1 MALIIMVIPA
11 ILRMVKF
18 SDVGT
23 ASINISRHRTWL
35 EATMA
40 TMEIFR
46 AEKIAVLEDQS
57 NTTCRCGEKLAIV
70 RVIVNSLSGD
80 LVYMFK
86 CQCGERTW
94 KD

>member
-1 MALIIMVIPA
+1 
-11 ILRMVKF
+11 
-18 SDVGT
+18 
-23 ASINISRHRTWL
+23 
-35 EATMA
+35 
-40 TMEIFR
+40 MEVFR
-46 AEKIAVLEDQS
+46 AEKIAVVEDRS

>member
-1 MALIIMVIPA
+1 MI
-11 ILRMVKF
+11 KF

-23 ASINISRHRTWL
+23 GSINISRHRTWL

-40 TMEIFR
+40 TMQIFR
-46 AEKIAVLEDQS
+46 AEKIAVVEDQS

-86 CQCGERTW
+86 CRCGERTW

>member
-1 MALIIMVIPA
+1 MI
-11 ILRMVKF
+11 KF

-40 TMEIFR
+40 TMEIFC
-46 AEKIAVLEDQS
+46 AEKVAVVEDQS
-57 NTTCRCGEKLAIV
+57 NKTCRCGEKLAIV
-70 RVIVNSLSGD
+70 RVIVNSLTGD
-80 LVYMFK
+80 IVHLFK

-94 KD
+94 QE

>member
-1 MALIIMVIPA
+1 MLGLA
-11 ILRMVKF
+11 
-18 SDVGT
+18 
-23 ASINISRHRTWL
+23 ASTSHARRTWL

-46 AEKIAVLEDQS
+46 AEKIAVVEDQS
-57 NTTCRCGEKLAIV
+57 NTTCRCGGKLAIV

>member
-1 MALIIMVIPA
+1 MI
-11 ILRMVKF
+11 KF

-35 EATMA
+35 EATM
-40 TMEIFR
+40 EIFR
-46 AEKIAVLEDQS
+46 AEKIAVVEDQS

-70 RVIVNSLSGD
+70 RVIMNSRTGD
-80 LVYMFK
+80 LVYMFE

-94 KD
+94 KG

>member
-1 MALIIMVIPA
+1 MI
-11 ILRMVKF
+11 KS

-23 ASINISRHRTWL
+23 GSINISRHRTWL

-46 AEKIAVLEDQS
+46 AEKIAVVEDQS

>member
-1 MALIIMVIPA
+1 
-11 ILRMVKF
+11 
-18 SDVGT
+18 
-23 ASINISRHRTWL
+23 
-35 EATMA
+35 MA

-46 AEKIAVLEDQS
+46 AEKDCCCQDHS
-57 NTTCRCGEKLAIV
+57 NTTCRCGGKLAIV

>member
-23 ASINISRHRTWL
+23 ASINISRHRTCL
-35 EATMA
+35 EATM
-40 TMEIFR
+40 EVFR
-46 AEKIAVLEDQS
+46 AEKIAVVEDQS

-80 LVYMFK
+80 LVYMLK